1 MNLTPM
7 NSARNLTKISLKH
20 EKENQWNTKIILPS
34 NLTKLDLDLL
44 SIPQKSL
51 VVRLSSTLFS

>member
-1 MNLTPM
+1 M

-44 SIPQKSL
+44 SIPQKSP
-51 VVRLSSTLFS
+51 VVRLTSTLFS

>member
-1 MNLTPM
+1 M
-7 NSARNLTKISLKH
+7 NSARNLTKISLIH

-44 SIPQKSL
+44 SIPQKSR
-51 VVRLSSTLFS
+51 VVRLTSTLFS